1 MALRAIHP
9 RLSGLLALLV
19 AAVLALLAAG
29 SMPEPATAGTACTK
43 YGEVPAEKLRNR
55 QARAAIRCFLDR
67 ERTQRGIGRLDNDKR
82 LQRAAQKHTEVM
94 VRKSCFSHECPG
106 EASLEARLRSVD
118 YLIGA
123 LIRWTCG
130 ENIAYGGEHYGTPK
144 AIVKA
149 WMKSPPHRANILN
162 PAFKDV
168 GVGFK
173 PGMPGARKAD
183 GGTYT
188 TDFGFRLLG

>member
-1 MALRAIHP
+1 MALRAVHP
-9 RLSGLLALLV
+9 HITRLVALVV

-29 SMPEPATAGTACTK
+29 SMPEPAAAGTACTK
-43 YGEVPAEKLRNR
+43 YGEVRAEKLRNR
-55 QARAAIRCFLDR
+55 QARASIRCFLNR
-67 ERTQRGIGRLDNDKR
+67 ERKQRGIGRLDNHKR

-94 VRKSCFSHECPG
+94 VKKACFSHECPG
-106 EASLEARLRSVD
+106 EQSLESRLRAVD

-130 ENIAYGGEHYGTPK
+130 ENIAYGGEQYGTPK
-144 AIVKA
+144 AMVKG
-149 WMKSPPHRANILN
+149 WMNSPPHRANILN
-162 PAFKDV
+162 PLFKDV
-168 GVGFK
+168 GVGFM

-188 TDFGFRLLG
+188 TDFGLRQRG

>member
-1 MALRAIHP
+1 MSNRAIHP
-9 RLSGLLALLV
+9 RLSRLIALAV

-29 SMPEPATAGTACTK
+29 SAPDLAAAGTACTK
-43 YGEVPAEKLRNR
+43 YGEVRAEKLRNR
-55 QARAAIRCFLDR
+55 QARASIRCFLNR
-67 ERTQRGIGRLDNDKR
+67 ERKQRGIGKLDNDRR

-94 VRKSCFSHECPG
+94 VNKGCFSHECPG

-118 YLIGA
+118 YLIGG
-123 LIRWTCG
+123 LIRWTFG
-130 ENIAYGGEHYGTPK
+130 ENIAYGTDSYGTPK
-144 AIVKA
+144 AMVKA

-173 PGMPGARKAD
+173 SGTPGARKAD

-188 TDFGFRLLG
+188 TDLGMRLLD

>member
-1 MALRAIHP
+1 MALRAANP
-9 RLSGLLALLV
+9 RISRLVALAVAAILALLV
-19 AAVLALLAAG
+19 AG
-29 SMPEPATAGTACTK
+29 SMPEPAAAGSPCTK
-43 YGEVPAEKLRNR
+43 YGEVRAEKLRNR
-55 QARAAIRCFLDR
+55 QARASIRCFVNR
-67 ERTQRGIGRLDNDKR
+67 ERKRRGLGKLDNDKR

-94 VRKSCFSHECPG
+94 VKKSCFAHECKG
-106 EASLEARLRSVD
+106 EPSLVSRLRSVD

-130 ENIAYGGEHYGTPK
+130 ENIAYGGERYGTPK

-149 WMKSPPHRANILN
+149 WMNSPPHRANILN

-168 GVGFK
+168 GVGFM
-173 PGMPGARKAD
+173 PGTPGARKAD

-188 TDFGFRLLG
+188 TDFGLRLLG

>member
-1 MALRAIHP
+1 MALGALHP
-9 RLSGLLALLV
+9 RVYRLV
-19 AAVLALLAAG
+19 APAIATVVCLLAAG
-29 SMPEPATAGTACTK
+29 SMPAPASAGTACTK
-43 YGEVPAEKLRNR
+43 YGEVRADDLRNR
-55 QARAAIRCFLDR
+55 QARASIRCFLNR
-67 ERTQRGIGRLDNDKR
+67 ERRQHGLGRLDNDKR

-94 VRKSCFSHECPG
+94 VNKNCFSHECPG

-123 LIRWTCG
+123 LIRWTFG
-130 ENIAYGGEHYGTPK
+130 ENIAYGGDHYGTPK
-144 AIVKA
+144 AMVKA

-168 GVGFK
+168 GVGFV

-188 TDFGFRLLG
+188 TDFGMRLLG